1 MIKED
6 IRKEFGED
14 KIIALKSDGV
24 HPTYIEYY
32 NEKYIDFL
40 ENKIIE
46 LDKQI
51 IREI

>member
-6 IRKEFGED
+6 IRKEFSIEA
-14 KIIALKSDGV
+14 KEKNLLWFSNN
-24 HPTYIEYY
+24 HPISELFIYAEW
-32 NEKYIDFL
+32 L

-51 IREI
+51 IKEI